1 MTGEGTKRKTIS
13 VGATSDLRSDHYL
26 NSILLN
32 FYNLEDQSK
41 KERFHQMHYHGLRK
55 QFLMAPGDLRA

>member
-41 KERFHQMHYHGLRK
+41 KERFHQMHYQGLRK
-55 QFLMAPGDLRA
+55 LFMKVSWALRN